1 MAAALGGFVLLLGA
15 GCKDIFIPKHKVL
28 VDAISSPGAPKLSG
42 QSYRLVARKSVVTNQ
57 QVQLPVIAACLNAA
71 LVAVGMYEAPAN
83 VPSDIFIE
91 VSYGMESG
99 GRVDPSTR
107 ESFLQLSARAN
118 RAHTIDTSRE
128 EELWDVRVAVVG
140 VSGRLESAMPLLC
153 QVASTYA
160 GTDTHVETKIEVPQN
175 SPAVTGVRES
185 ALKIL
190 QSKAAPAPAGA
201 AEAK

>member
-1 MAAALGGFVLLLGA
+1 
-15 GCKDIFIPKHKVL
+15 
-28 VDAISSPGAPKLSG
+28 
-42 QSYRLVARKSVVTNQ
+42 
-57 QVQLPVIAACLNAA
+57 
-71 LVAVGMYEAPAN
+71 MYEAPAN

-118 RAHTIDTSRE
+118 RSRKLESSRE
-128 EELWDVRVAVVG
+128 EELWDIRVAVLG

-153 QVASTYA
+153 QVASAYA
-160 GTDTHVETKIEVPQN
+160 GTDTHMEAKIEVPQN
-175 SPAVTGVRES
+175 SPAVNGVRES

-190 QSKAAPAPAGA
+190 QSKAVPPAPGA